1 MVRIANVLVGAAAAF
16 GFVMMAFAGATPAW
30 ADCYEVIGCTDSDR
44 FDGDDLEEFSCEN
57 LWHVRNRIYD
67 ENGYCFST
75 ERGREAFDN
84 SGCWIEDQA
93 DVALSEIERQ
103 NVDEIVEAE
112 EENGCS

>member
-1 MVRIANVLVGAAAAF
+1 MKFFGVVLPAVAT
-16 GFVMMAFAGATPAW
+16 AGLMLLSFSPAPAH
-30 ADCYEVIGCTDSDR
+30 ADCFEVIGCTGSDR
-44 FDGDDLEEFSCEN
+44 FDGDDLEQLSCEN

-67 ENGYCFST
+67 ENGYCFAT

-84 SGCWIEDQA
+84 SDCWIEDQA
-93 DVALSEIERQ
+93 DVELSEIERQ